1 MARTTPIERY
11 RNFGIMA
18 HIDAGKT
25 TTSERIL
32 FYTGVSH
39 KIGEVHDG
47 AATMDWMEQEQE
59 RGITITS
66 AATTAFWKGMDKSMP
81 EHRFNII
88 DTPGHVDFTIEV
100 ERSLRVLDGAVFVLC
115 AVGGVQPQSET
126 VWRQANKYSV
136 PRMAFVNKMDRTGAN
151 FDKVVEQLK
160 ARLGAYAVPMQVP
173 IGAEDG
179 FEGVV
184 DLLKM
189 KAIHWDVASQGTQ
202 FEYRDIPADLQA
214 KAEEARNFMVEAA
227 AEANEELMDKYLN
240 EGELTEAEIIT
251 GLRERTLR
259 VEIVPVFAG
268 SAFKNKGVQAMLDG
282 VIQLLPSPADRPPV
296 QGIDED
302 EKEDTRLADDKAPFS
317 ALAFKIMTDPFVGS
331 LTFFR
336 VYSGVLNSGDAVFNP
351 VKSKKERVGRILQM
365 HSNDRSEIKEVRAG
379 DIAAAVGLKDVTTGD
394 TLCAQ
399 DHIITLER
407 MVFPEPVISMA
418 VEPKTKSD
426 QEKMGMALGRLAQ
439 EDPSFRVRT
448 DEESGQ
454 TIIAGMGELHLD
466 ILVDRMKREFN
477 VEANVGK
484 PQVAYRETIRKSDVK
499 SDYKHAKQSGGK
511 GQYGHVVIEMSPM
524 TAEDR
529 ANPDVKNDFLFINDI
544 TGGVIPKEFIPAV
557 EKGMRETITSGPLA
571 GFPVVGVKAKLVFG
585 SYHDVDS
592 SEMAFKLAS
601 SMAFKEGFR
610 KADPVLLEPIMKVE
624 IVSPEDYVGDVMG
637 DVSRRRGLLQG
648 QDDSPSGKIINAMVP
663 LGEMFGYA
671 TSLRSMSQGRA
682 TFTMEFDHYA
692 EAPSNVADAVMKKS

>member
-66 AATTAFWKGMDKSMP
+66 AATTAFWSGMDKSLP
-81 EHRFNII
+81 QHRFNII

-160 ARLGAYAVPMQVP
+160 TRLGAYPVPMQVP
-173 IGAEDG
+173 VGAEDG
-179 FEGVV
+179 FDGVI

-189 KAIHWDVASQGTQ
+189 KRIHWDTASQGTV
-202 FEYRDIPADLQA
+202 FEYGDIPADLLD
-214 KAEEARNFMVEAA
+214 KATEARAFMVEAA
-227 AEANEELMDKYLN
+227 AETSEELMDKYLN
-240 EGELTEAEIIT
+240 DGDLSEAEIIA
-251 GLRERTLR
+251 GLRAGTLATS
-259 VEIVPVFAG
+259 IIPVFCG
-268 SAFKNKGVQAMLDG
+268 TAFKNKGVQAMLDG
-282 VIQLLPSPADRPPV
+282 VIQLLPSPSDRPPV
-296 QGIDED
+296 SGIDEN
-302 EKEDTRLADDKAPFS
+302 EKEDSRKALDSEPFS
-317 ALAFKIMTDPFVGS
+317 ALAFKIMTDPYVGS

-365 HSNDRSEIKEVRAG
+365 HSNNREEIKEVRAG

-426 QEKMGMALGRLAQ
+426 QEKMGLALGRLAQ

-454 TIIAGMGELHLD
+454 TIISGMGELHLD

-484 PQVAYRETIRKSDVK
+484 PQVAYRETIRKAVK
-499 SDYKHAKQSGGK
+499 AEGKFVRQSGGK
-511 GQYGHVVIEMSPM
+511 GQFGHVWLEISPNEQGKGYEFEN
-524 TAEDR
+524 AI
-529 ANPDVKNDFLFINDI
+529 V
-544 TGGVIPKEFIPAV
+544 GGVVPKEYIPAV
-557 EKGMRETITSGPLA
+557 DKGIQEAVANGLMA
-571 GFPVVGVKAKLVFG
+571 GYPIVDVKVKLVDG
-585 SYHDVDS
+585 SYHEVDS
-592 SEMAFKLAS
+592 SEMAFKIAG
-601 SMAFKEGFR
+601 SMGFKEGFN
-610 KADPVLLEPIMKVE
+610 KANPVLLEPIMKVE
-624 IVSPEDYVGDVMG
+624 IVTPEEYLGDVMG
-637 DVSRRRGLLQG
+637 DVSRRRGILQG
-648 QDDSPSGKIINAMVP
+648 QDDTPSGKVINAMLP

-692 EAPSNVADAVMKKS
+692 EAPTNIAEAVVKKN

>member
-1 MARTTPIERY
+1 VARTTPIERY

-25 TTSERIL
+25 TTTERIL
-32 FYTGVSH
+32 FYTGVNH
-39 KIGEVHDG
+39 KIGEVHEG

-66 AATTAFWKGMDKSMP
+66 AATTAFWKGMDMSFP
-81 EHRFNII
+81 EYRFNII

-126 VWRQANKYSV
+126 VWRQANKYNV
-136 PRMAFVNKMDRTGAN
+136 PRLAFVNKMDRTGAN
-151 FDKVVEQLK
+151 FSKVVEQLK
-160 ARLGAYAVPMQVP
+160 SRLGAYPVPMQVP
-173 IGAEDG
+173 IGAEDN

-189 KAIHWDVASQGTQ
+189 KSIVWDMESKGTK
-202 FEYRDIPADLQA
+202 FEYAEIPAHLADECA
-214 KAEEARNFMVEAA
+214 TARAFMVEAA
-227 AEANEELMDKYLN
+227 AEASEELMDKYLN
-240 EGELTEAEIIT
+240 GGELTEDEIIA
-251 GLRERTLR
+251 GIRERTLKC
-259 VEIVPVFAG
+259 EIIPALCG
-268 SAFKNKGVQAMLDG
+268 TAFKNKGVQAMLDA
-282 VIQLLPSPADRPPV
+282 VIRYLPSPSDRPPV
-296 QGIDED
+296 AGVDEND
-302 EKEDTRLADDKAPFS
+302 KEDSRKATDTDPFS

-336 VYSGVLNSGDAVFNP
+336 VYSGTLNSGDQVYNP
-351 VKSKKERVGRILQM
+351 IKSSKERVGRILQM
-365 HSNDRSEIKEVRAG
+365 HANNRDEIKEVRAG

-399 DHIITLER
+399 DHVITLER

-426 QEKMGMALGRLAQ
+426 QEKMGLALGRLAQ

-454 TIIAGMGELHLD
+454 TIISGMGELHLE

-484 PQVAYRETIRKSDVK
+484 PQVAYRETIRKAVK
-499 SDYKHAKQSGGK
+499 SEGKFVRQSGGK
-511 GQYGHVVIEMSPM
+511 GQFGHVWLEISPNEQGKGYEFEN
-524 TAEDR
+524 AI
-529 ANPDVKNDFLFINDI
+529 V
-544 TGGVIPKEFIPAV
+544 GGVIPKEYIPAV
-557 EKGMRETITSGPLA
+557 DKGIQEAVANGIMA
-571 GFPVVGVKAKLVFG
+571 GFPIVDVKVRLIDG
-585 SYHDVDS
+585 SYHEVDS
-592 SEMAFKLAS
+592 SEMAFKIAG
-601 SMAFKEGFR
+601 SMGFKEGFH
-610 KADPVLLEPIMKVE
+610 KASPALLEPMMKVE
-624 IVSPEDYVGDVMG
+624 IVTPEDYLGDVMG
-637 DVSRRRGLLQG
+637 DVSRRRGILQG
-648 QDDSPSGKIINAMVP
+648 QDDSPSGKIINAMIP

-671 TSLRSMSQGRA
+671 TTLRSMSQGRA

-692 EAPSNVADAVMKKS
+692 EAPTNIAEAVIKKS

>member
-1 MARTTPIERY
+1 VARTTPIERY

-66 AATTAFWKGMDKSMP
+66 AATTAFWTGMDKSLP
-81 EHRFNII
+81 QHRFNII

-126 VWRQANKYSV
+126 VWRQANKYAV
-136 PRMAFVNKMDRTGAN
+136 PRLAFVNKMDRTGAD
-151 FDKVVEQLK
+151 FAKVVDQLK
-160 ARLGAYAVPMQVP
+160 SRLGTYPVPMQVP
-173 IGAEDG
+173 VGAEDG
-179 FEGVV
+179 FEGVI

-189 KAIHWDVASQGTQ
+189 KYIHWDVASQGTK
-202 FEYRDIPADLQA
+202 FEYRDIPAELAD
-214 KAEEARNFMVEAA
+214 KAAADRAFMVEAA
-227 AEANEELMDKYLN
+227 AEASEALMDKYLN
-240 EGELTEAEIIT
+240 EGDLSEAEIIA
-251 GLRERTLR
+251 GLRERTLK
-259 VEIVPVFAG
+259 VEVIPVYCG

-282 VIQLLPSPADRPPV
+282 VIQLLPSPTDRPPV
-296 QGIDED
+296 QGIDEN
-302 EKEDTRLADDKAPFS
+302 EKEDTRKAGDNEPFS

-336 VYSGVLNSGDAVFNP
+336 VYSGVLNSGDAVYNP

-365 HSNDRSEIKEVRAG
+365 HSNQRDEIKEVRAG

-394 TLCAQ
+394 TLCSL

-426 QEKMGMALGRLAQ
+426 QEKMGLALGRLAQ
-439 EDPSFRVRT
+439 EDPSFRVKT

-454 TIIAGMGELHLD
+454 TIISGMGELHLE

-484 PQVAYRETIRKSDVK
+484 PQVAYRETIRKAVK
-499 SDYKHAKQSGGK
+499 QEGKFVRQSGGR
-511 GQYGHVVIEMSPM
+511 GQYGHIVIEMSPVERGVGFSYES
-524 TAEDR
+524 AI
-529 ANPDVKNDFLFINDI
+529 V
-544 TGGVIPKEFIPAV
+544 GGVVPKEYVAAAG
-557 EKGMRETITSGPLA
+557 KGIEDALKSGPLA
-571 GFPVVGVKAKLVFG
+571 GFPVVDIAIKAVDG
-585 SYHDVDS
+585 SFHDVDS
-592 SEMAFKLAS
+592 NEMAFKVAG
-601 SMAFKEGFR
+601 SMAFKEAFS
-610 KADPVLLEPIMKVE
+610 KAQPVLLEPMMKVE
-624 IVSPEDYVGDVMG
+624 IVTPEDYLGDVMG
-637 DVSRRRGLLQG
+637 DVSRRRGILQG
-648 QDDSPSGKIINAMVP
+648 QDDSPSGKVIAAMVP

-671 TSLRSMSQGRA
+671 TTLRSMSQGRA
-682 TFTMEFDHYA
+682 TFSMEFDHYA
-692 EAPSNVADAVMKKS
+692 EAPANIADAVVKKN

>member
-25 TTSERIL
+25 TTTERIL
-32 FYTGVSH
+32 FYTGVNH

-66 AATTAFWKGMDKSMP
+66 AATTCFWDGMDHSLPK
-81 EHRFNII
+81 HRFNII

-115 AVGGVQPQSET
+115 SVGGVQPQSET
-126 VWRQANKYSV
+126 VWRQANKYGV
-136 PRMAFVNKMDRTGAN
+136 PRLAFVNKMDRTGAN
-151 FDKVVEQLK
+151 FDKVVGQMK
-160 ARLGAYAVPMQVP
+160 SRLGAHPVPMQVP
-173 IGAEDG
+173 IGAEDN

-184 DLLKM
+184 DLVKM
-189 KAIHWDVASQGTQ
+189 KAIYWDAESQGLK
-202 FEYRDIPADLQA
+202 FEYRDIPAELLETA
-214 KAEEARNFMVEAA
+214 KKAREHMVESA
-227 AEANEELMDKYLN
+227 AETSEELMNKYLE
-240 EGELTEAEIIT
+240 EGDLSEEEIIA
-251 GLRERTLR
+251 GIRAGTLATDL
-259 VEIVPVFAG
+259 VPVFCG
-268 SAFKNKGVQAMLDG
+268 TAFKNKGVQAMLDA
-282 VIQLLPSPADRPPV
+282 VVQLLPSPADRPPV
-296 QGIDED
+296 KGIDEA
-302 EKEDTRLADDKAPFS
+302 EHEASRTADDNAPFS

-336 VYSGVLNSGDAVFNP
+336 VYSGTLNSGDQVYNP
-351 VKSKKERVGRILQM
+351 VKSKKERIGRILQM
-365 HSNDRSEIKEVRAG
+365 HSNDRKEIKEVHAG

-394 TLCAQ
+394 TLCAS
-399 DHIITLER
+399 DHVITLER
-407 MVFPEPVISMA
+407 MTFPDPVIAMA

-426 QEKMGMALGRLAQ
+426 QEKMGLALSRLAQ

-466 ILVDRMKREFN
+466 IIVDRMKREFN

-484 PQVAYRETIRKSDVK
+484 PQVAYRETIRKAVRQEGK
-499 SDYKHAKQSGGK
+499 FVRQSGGK
-511 GQYGHVVIEMSPM
+511 GQYGHVVLEIEPQERGKGYEFEN
-524 TAEDR
+524 AI
-529 ANPDVKNDFLFINDI
+529 V
-544 TGGVIPKEFIPAV
+544 GGVIPKEYIPAV
-557 EKGMRETITSGPLA
+557 DKGIQEAVANGVLA
-571 GFPVVGVKAKLVFG
+571 GFPVVDVKIRLVDG
-585 SYHDVDS
+585 SYHEVDS
-592 SEMAFKLAS
+592 SEMAFKIAG
-601 SMAFKEGFR
+601 SMGFKEGFH

-624 IVSPEDYVGDVMG
+624 VVTPEDYMGDVMG
-637 DVSRRRGLLQG
+637 DLSRRRGILQG
-648 QDDSPSGKIINAMVP
+648 QEDTPSGKTIDAMVP

-671 TSLRSMSQGRA
+671 TTLRSMSQGRA

-692 EAPSNVADAVMKKS
+692 EAPANIAESIIKKS